1 MNASGAAA
9 AAAAAG
15 KQKAQSVR
23 GRTGAGCR
31 IPRSRTV
38 RSHRQRPRAEKCCAR
53 AAGLESAAA

>member
-1 MNASGAAA
+1 MNASGAA

-38 RSHRQRPRAEKCCAR
+38 RSHRQRPRAEKCAR